1 LFTGH
6 ILADAA
12 LMAGFLFV
20 LARSAIFAIDAL
32 TRFSR
37 MTGIGEFAAGFILLS
52 VSTSSPEISVA
63 MFSVFEGNVGITLG
77 DIFGS
82 NVTNIALIAS
92 LFLLL
97 SPVRQV
103 GKKTVRSLSL
113 LLTATALIAILLLLV
128 HDGARPVGAA
138 LLAFYAFFV
147 YRTLRASRK
156 EAKEEEEDPSG
167 RAAGEHGSPYR
178 QLLLFLGGIALVV
191 VSAKV
196 IVDSAV
202 SIAEYTGIRQSV
214 IGATIIALGTSLP
227 ELAVDIVA
235 VRRRHLELAL
245 GDIIGSSITNIA
257 LVLGIV
263 LVLSEV
269 SVNFGILST
278 LIAFVVISHVAFFAL
293 LRKGRVARWHSIVL
307 FAIYAAFLLAIYE
320 VQLMIGGLRFDI
332 AGVFGAPANGKG

>member
-1 LFTGH
+1 MFTGH

-63 MFSVFEGNVGITLG
+63 VFSVFEGNVGITLG

-92 LFLLL
+92 LFLLF
-97 SPVRQV
+97 SPVKQIGR
-103 GKKTVRSLSL
+103 KTVRSLSL
-113 LLTATALIAILLLLV
+113 LLTATALIAVLLLLV

-147 YRTLRASRK
+147 YRTLRASRQ
-156 EAKEEEEDPSG
+156 EAKEEDPSG
-167 RAAGEHGSPYR
+167 RSAREPGSPYR

-214 IGATIIALGTSLP
+214 IGATVIALGTSLP
-227 ELAVDIVA
+227 ELTVDIVA

-269 SVNFGILST
+269 SVDFGILST

-293 LRKGRVARWHSIVL
+293 LRKGRVARWHSMAL

-320 VQLMIGGLRFDI
+320 VQMMIGGLQFDI
-332 AGVFGAPANGKG
+332 AGVFGAPADSKG